1 METVIGYVVQEAIS
15 YLLVDDNE
23 QSDIAANGQ
32 FPAAQRGGD
41 AGWCWFMVVR
51 RINIRRLLKVDNS

>member
-1 METVIGYVVQEAIS
+1 MDTVIGYVVQEAIS

-32 FPAAQRGGD
+32 FPPLRGEEMQGG
-41 AGWCWFMVVR
+41 AG
-51 RINIRRLLKVDNS
+51 S